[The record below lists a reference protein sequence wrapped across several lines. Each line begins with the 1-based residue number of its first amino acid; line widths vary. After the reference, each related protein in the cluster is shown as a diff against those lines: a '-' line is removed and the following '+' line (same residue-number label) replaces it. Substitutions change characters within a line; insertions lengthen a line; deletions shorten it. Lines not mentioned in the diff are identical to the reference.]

1 MTESRAIAR
10 PGSGAESDA
19 GSHREVLSPEQ
30 REASQ
35 ADPQR
40 VTLRPSAYTLSDV
53 EEDGGA
59 PRTGA
64 KPLIVSA
71 LILILV
77 FFGGGLYWAATA
89 PLSSAAIA
97 PGVVT
102 VAGNR
107 KTIQHLEGGIVQDIL
122 VQEGDQV
129 SAGQPLIELDDT
141 KARAVLTPLRGQY
154 YAALALRARLTAE
167 WEDHDTI
174 DFPEPLLA
182 RAGEPAVAQI
192 MARQQDVFESRR
204 ETLQSKIAV
213 TEQQIKQLEQRI
225 EGYHGQIET
234 QLRQLALLE
243 RELGSLRALSEK
255 GLVRQS
261 RLLAL
266 QRDQAELEG
275 AILNNETQIATS
287 RQNAEEVR
295 MRTLELRNERSSEV
309 AESLRAVEDRLAELQ
324 EALLAAEDV
333 MRRTT
338 IAAPIDGRIVDL
350 KVHTVG
356 GVILPGRPLMDI
368 VPTDDKL
375 IIDAKVDPKDR
386 DVVRTGLLA
395 EVRFTAFSKRTAVPV
410 KATVLSVS
418 ADRLEDKQTG
428 LHYYLARIELL
439 EDPSKALGGASIHPG
454 MQSEVM
460 IVTGQRT
467 ALSYILRPVT
477 RSLNR
482 ALKDQ

>member
-204 ETLQSKIAV
+204 ETSP
-213 TEQQIKQLEQRI
+213 
-225 EGYHGQIET
+225 
-234 QLRQLALLE
+234 
-243 RELGSLRALSEK
+243 SS
-255 GLVRQS
+255 
-261 RLLAL
+261 
-266 QRDQAELEG
+266 
-275 AILNNETQIATS
+275 
-287 RQNAEEVR
+287 
-295 MRTLELRNERSSEV
+295 RSSSSSS
-309 AESLRAVEDRLAELQ
+309 ASRAITVRSRPSSGSSRCWSASW
-324 EALLAAEDV
+324 AAC
-333 MRRTT
+333 
-338 IAAPIDGRIVDL
+338 APCRKRAWCGS
-350 KVHTVG
+350 
-356 GVILPGRPLMDI
+356 PGCSPCSATRP
-368 VPTDDKL
+368 
-375 IIDAKVDPKDR
+375 
-386 DVVRTGLLA
+386 
-395 EVRFTAFSKRTAVPV
+395 S
-410 KATVLSVS
+410 
-418 ADRLEDKQTG
+418 
-428 LHYYLARIELL
+428 
-439 EDPSKALGGASIHPG
+439 SKAPS
-454 MQSEVM
+454 
-460 IVTGQRT
+460 
-467 ALSYILRPVT
+467 
-477 RSLNR
+477 
-482 ALKDQ
+482 

>member
-1 MTESRAIAR
+1 MTETRAVARSGSR
-10 PGSGAESDA
+10 
-19 GSHREVLSPEQ
+19 REVLSPEQ
-30 REASQ
+30 RQ
-35 ADPQR
+35 TADVDRQG
-40 VTLRPSAYTLSDV
+40 VTLRPSAYYLSDV
-53 EEDGGA
+53 EEENGNR
-59 PRTGA
+59 RTGA
-64 KPLIVSA
+64 KPLIISA

-89 PLSSAAIA
+89 PLSTAAIA

-107 KTIQHLEGGIVQDIL
+107 KTIQHLEGGIVQGIF
-122 VQEGDQV
+122 VQEGEEV
-129 SAGQPLIELDDT
+129 RAGQTLIELDDT
-141 KARAVLTPLRGQY
+141 KARAVLTPLQGQY
-154 YAALALRARLTAE
+154 HAALALQARLTAE
-167 WEDHDTI
+167 WGNHDTI
-174 DFPEPLLA
+174 EFPEPFLNLA
-182 RAGEPAVAQI
+182 ADPEVARI
-192 MARQQDVFESRR
+192 MVREQDVFDSRL
-204 ETLQSKIAV
+204 ETLQSKVAV

-225 EGYHGQIET
+225 EGYQGQIET
-234 QLRQLALLE
+234 QLRQLDLLE

-275 AILNNETQIATS
+275 AILDNETQIATS

-295 MRTLELRNERSSEV
+295 MRALELRNERASEV
-309 AESLRAVEDRLAELQ
+309 AESLRTVEDRLAELQ
-324 EALLAAEDV
+324 EALLAADDV

-338 IAAPIDGRIVDL
+338 IVAPIDGRIVDL

-386 DVVRTGLLA
+386 DVVRTGLMA
-395 EVRFTAFSKRTAVPV
+395 EVRFTAFNKRTAVPV

-418 ADRLEDKQTG
+418 ADRLEDKQTS
-428 LHYYLARIELL
+428 LPYYLARIELL
-439 EDPSKALGGASIHPG
+439 EDPRQALNGGAIHPG
-454 MQSEVM
+454 MQTEVM

-482 ALKDQ
+482 ALKDE